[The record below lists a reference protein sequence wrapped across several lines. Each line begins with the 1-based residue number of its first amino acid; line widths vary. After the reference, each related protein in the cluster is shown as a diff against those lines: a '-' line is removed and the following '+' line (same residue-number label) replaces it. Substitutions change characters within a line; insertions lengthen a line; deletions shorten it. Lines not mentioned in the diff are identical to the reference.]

1 MNIADADLDGLVT
14 EGDPEKDFNGLYEIG
29 HGSFGAVYYVSCV
42 PFLLKFMIIISSNCG
57 ICQIRNLYNPALSRS
72 DIISVQ

>member
-29 HGSFGAVYYVSCV
+29 HGSFGSVYYVSCV
-42 PFLLKFMIIISSNCG
+42 PFFVIKGCSNVTYASNG
-57 ICQIRNLYNPALSRS
+57 GGRGSTN
-72 DIISVQ
+72 V